1 MDSHFGAGMGFLSWV
16 LLGGI
21 AGLIAR
27 ALMARPRQ
35 GCVIDI
41 VVGVVGAVIGG
52 AVFNALG
59 GVGVTGFNLYSLVVA
74 ILGAIIF
81 LWLLNLLRRT

>member
-1 MDSHFGAGMGFLSWV
+1 MGAHFGAGMGLLSWV

-27 ALMARPRQ
+27 ALMGRPRQ
-35 GCVIDI
+35 GCLVDI
-41 VVGVVGAVIGG
+41 IVGAIGAVIGG
-52 AVFNALG
+52 AVFSALG
-59 GVGVTGFNLYSLVVA
+59 GVGVTGFNVYSLVVA

-81 LWLLNLLRRT
+81 LWLLNLLRRM